1 MKNYI
6 KELRSK
12 FKKYEIDGYVI
23 PKNDDYFTE
32 YSKLNRLEVI
42 SNFSGSAGL
51 AIILKNKNYL
61 FTDGRYTIQSKIE
74 SGKNF
79 KIYGFEKLIN
89 CSLFKN
95 LTLGIDP
102 KLFTNTQIKNYFLK
116 HNKIKYVEKN
126 LIDEIKK
133 QKEHTSIPFF
143 SLDKNI
149 VGESINSKLNKITKY
164 LKKNKSDYIFIS
176 APENVAWTLNIRG
189 GDGPNSPIP
198 NSRLIVSKSKKI
210 LLISNLKK
218 CKQLLKNKIIKK
230 DEFLDVN
237 TLPSK
242 ILHLKG
248 KNFIVDDKSCS
259 IFYENLIKSKFKIIK
274 REDPIYLL
282 KAIKNKTEIK
292 NMINA
297 HILDGVALTKFLFWI
312 KKINKKKITEVEAAK
327 KLENFRKLNKNFLY
341 PSFDTIAGS
350 GKNGAIV
357 HYRAKKEKCR
367 TINRNDIFL
376 CDSGGQYKYGTTDV
390 TRTICFSKQKQ
401 NIKNIFTK
409 VLKGHI
415 AVATTDIN
423 KDDTGKKIDKR
434 ARKFL
439 NKSNLDYAHGTGHGV
454 GFFLNVHEGPQ
465 SITKINTVK
474 IREGMI
480 LSNEPGYY
488 KTNEYGIRIENL
500 VYVKKIKKNLS
511 FQNLTMAPIEK
522 DLINFDLLTIDE
534 KNYLFKY
541 HLEVYSKISKYLNP
555 NERKLVSYF
564 YLAFSKI
571 QLGQLLLFLTVWHNL
586 LFF

>member
-133 QKEHTSIPFF
+133 QKKYNSIPFF

-149 VGESINSKLNKITKY
+149 VGESVNSKLNKITKY

-230 DEFLDVN
+230 DEFLDVH

-242 ILHLKG
+242 IPHLKG

-350 GKNGAIV
+350 GANGAIV

-367 TINRNDIFL
+367 TINRNDILL

-390 TRTICFSKQKQ
+390 TRTICFSNQNQK
-401 NIKNIFTK
+401 IKDIFTK

-541 HLEVYSKISKYLNP
+541 HLEVYSRISKYLNP
-555 NERKLVSYF
+555 KEKSW
-564 YLAFSKI
+564 LATFI
-571 QLGQLLLFLTVWHNL
+571 
-586 LFF
+586 

>member
-1 MKNYI
+1 MKNHI
-6 KELRSK
+6 KLLRNK
-12 FKKYEIDGYVI
+12 FKKYGIDGYII
-23 PKNDDYFTE
+23 PKNDDFFTE

-51 AIILKNKNYL
+51 AIILKKKNYL

-79 KIYGFEKLIN
+79 KIFGFEKLIN

-164 LKKNKSDYIFIS
+164 LKKNKCDYIFIS
-176 APENVAWTLNIRG
+176 APENVAWTLNVRG

-237 TLPSK
+237 TLPIK

-248 KNFIVDDKSCS
+248 KNFIIDDKSCS

-282 KAIKNKTEIK
+282 KAIKNKIEIK

-312 KKINKKKITEVEAAK
+312 KKINKKKITEVDAAK

-357 HYRAKKEKCR
+357 HYRAKEEKCR
-367 TINRNDIFL
+367 TINKNDILL

-439 NKSNLDYAHGTGHGV
+439 KKSNLDYAHGTGHGV

-465 SITKINTVK
+465 SITKINSVK

-500 VYVKKIKKNLS
+500 VYVKKINKKLS
-511 FQNLTMAPIEK
+511 FQNLTMVPIEK
-522 DLINFDLLTIDE
+522 DLINFNLLTDRE

-541 HLEVYSKISKYLNP
+541 HLEVYSKISKFLNS
-555 NERKLVSYF
+555 NERKW
-564 YLAFSKI
+564 LASFI
-571 QLGQLLLFLTVWHNL
+571 
-586 LFF
+586 

>member
-133 QKEHTSIPFF
+133 QKENTSIPFF

-149 VGESINSKLNKITKY
+149 VGESVNSKLNKITKY

-367 TINRNDIFL
+367 TINRNDILL

-390 TRTICFSKQKQ
+390 TRTICFSKQKHS
-401 NIKNIFTK
+401 IKNIFTK

-541 HLEVYSKISKYLNP
+541 HLEVYSRISKYLNP
-555 NERKLVSYF
+555 NERSW
-564 YLAFSKI
+564 LATFI
-571 QLGQLLLFLTVWHNL
+571 
-586 LFF
+586 